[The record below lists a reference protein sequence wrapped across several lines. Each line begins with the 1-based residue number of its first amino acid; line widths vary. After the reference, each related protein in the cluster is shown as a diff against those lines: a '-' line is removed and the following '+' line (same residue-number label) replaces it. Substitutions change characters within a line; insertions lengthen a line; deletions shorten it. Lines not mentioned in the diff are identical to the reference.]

1 MILLSGNV
9 TYVVEGRSY
18 PLAPWDMVL
27 VDRGQIHRPVVDTAQ
42 PYERILLYLS
52 PTFLETYS
60 TKEAP
65 LTRCFETAQYRHS
78 QVLRL
83 SQETLAPFKVLLQ
96 KLETNT
102 NFRNDDFAAPLLAK
116 ACAWNFSL
124 N

>member
-96 KLETNT
+96 KLEANT
-102 NFRNDDFAAPLLAK
+102 NFRMMILQLPYLQK
-116 ACAWNFSL
+116 PCAWNFSL